1 MLPSLGSIA
10 SRLRLRQLRLLIA
23 LDEEGSLHKA
33 AERIAISQPG
43 ATKALHEIESTLGA
57 TLFLRTHQGLQP
69 NDLGRCVIRYA
80 RLIESDLAH
89 LREEM
94 LGILQGEGG
103 RLAVGVIMGAVPRLI
118 AAVSRLG
125 AAQPQLGIEII
136 EDTSVRLLDLLDAG
150 RIEVAICRS
159 SVSRRPDAYDCLEV
173 REERLEIVCH
183 PRHPL
188 AESETLGLAELVD
201 SRWIVYPANLPMR
214 LTLEREFRAA
224 ELEFPRYPVET
235 SSTFTLLGLLQEDA
249 NQVAMLPSDIAQFG
263 ERHGLLRRLPVVQRT
278 RNEPYSILVRQGAG
292 LSAAAQLLLE
302 QWRLAG

>member
-94 LGILQGEGG
+94 LGILQGEG
-103 RLAVGVIMGAVPRLI
+103 
-118 AAVSRLG
+118 
-125 AAQPQLGIEII
+125 
-136 EDTSVRLLDLLDAG
+136 DAW
-150 RIEVAICRS
+150 
-159 SVSRRPDAYDCLEV
+159 
-173 REERLEIVCH
+173 
-183 PRHPL
+183 
-188 AESETLGLAELVD
+188 
-201 SRWIVYPANLPMR
+201 RW
-214 LTLEREFRAA
+214 
-224 ELEFPRYPVET
+224 
-235 SSTFTLLGLLQEDA
+235 G
-249 NQVAMLPSDIAQFG
+249 
-263 ERHGLLRRLPVVQRT
+263 
-278 RNEPYSILVRQGAG
+278 
-292 LSAAAQLLLE
+292 
-302 QWRLAG
+302 